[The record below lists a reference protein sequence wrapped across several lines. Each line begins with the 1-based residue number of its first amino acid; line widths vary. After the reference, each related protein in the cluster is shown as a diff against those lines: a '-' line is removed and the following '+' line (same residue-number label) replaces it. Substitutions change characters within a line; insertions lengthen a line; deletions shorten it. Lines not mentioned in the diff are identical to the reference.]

1 MKEELNKEQEITIR
15 YQLIFGVAGLCVAL
29 AAFWVGST
37 YNIID
42 LRFGFLFLCVLMA
55 GKWMLDALL
64 MLSDVFVVIMK
75 IKNIKP

>member
-1 MKEELNKEQEITIR
+1 MEKLNEEQETTIR
-15 YQLIFGVAGLCVAL
+15 YQLIFGLAGLCVAL
-29 AAFWVGST
+29 ATFWVGST

-42 LRFGFLFLCVLMA
+42 LRFGFLYLCVVLA
-55 GKWMLDALL
+55 GKWMLDSFV

>member
-1 MKEELNKEQEITIR
+1 MNEELNKEQEMTIR
-15 YQLIFGVAGLCVAL
+15 YQLIFGLFGLIVAL

-42 LRFGFLFLCVLMA
+42 LRFGFLFLCVLVA
-55 GKWMLDALL
+55 GKWMLDSLM
-64 MLSDVFVVIMK
+64 MLSDVFMVIMK